1 MRARIWREEIV
12 SIFVCLLPLVLLI
25 KLGKTFY
32 VDWFNHLWLIEYF
45 GQHILRHGSVPQ
57 TLVTN
62 QLIGVATPIF
72 YGGKFYAACGLL
84 SSFLGSAIA
93 FRAVASFAV
102 LIQFWHVKRAV
113 YSASQNKSVSFTV
126 ATLVSWAIYPL
137 TNLYNRSAL
146 TEFIAVAFLN
156 AAVASLFVLVLRLS
170 SSKKSYYDAVAFGFL
185 YAVSALT
192 HPLTALFGGVFL
204 ILVGLAAWFALRN
217 RWLAL
222 VGFFN
227 LAMIALILSP
237 WCYVLHRFGRSLP
250 IARKSLSKMIFRKI
264 GFFPDSIDNLWS
276 RLSPVP
282 ADSRSLQVFTGTLTI
297 QSQLDS

>member
-1 MRARIWREEIV
+1 MNSFRHIVRGVWNSVMRARIWREEIV

-25 KLGKTFY
+25 NLRNTYY

-146 TEFIAVAFLN
+146 TEFIAVTFLN
-156 AAVASLFVLVLRLS
+156 AAVASLFVLVLRS
-170 SSKKSYYDAVAFGFL
+170 SNGKKSYYDAVAFGFL
-185 YAVSALT
+185 YVTSALT

-204 ILVGLAAWFALRN
+204 VLVGLAAWFALRN

-237 WCYVLHRFGRSLP
+237 WCYVVHRFGPSLP
-250 IARKSLSKMIFRKI
+250 IASKNLNKGIFRKT
-264 GFFPDSIDNLWS
+264 GFFPDSIDNL
-276 RLSPVP
+276 
-282 ADSRSLQVFTGTLTI
+282 
-297 QSQLDS
+297 